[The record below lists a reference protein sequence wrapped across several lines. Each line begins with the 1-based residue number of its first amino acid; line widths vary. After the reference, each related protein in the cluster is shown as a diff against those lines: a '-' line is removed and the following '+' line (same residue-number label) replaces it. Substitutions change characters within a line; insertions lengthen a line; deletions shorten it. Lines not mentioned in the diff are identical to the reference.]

1 MSNYTL
7 PDINIG
13 DYNLKTILKELN
25 CWCLGWKGNI
35 NSVYSSA
42 LTLAE
47 QVEKLFG
54 VVKATLESQENI
66 TEGFALLYDFV
77 DEFYK
82 NLDLQTEVNNKLSE
96 MANNGEL
103 TKALLINNN
112 YNSVQ
117 KMTTSLKVVCAGDS
131 LTVGIDPSTGAQFPI
146 TNQYPYILQQYLSKF
161 TNAVVVNKG
170 VSGVTTQYPL
180 DNYASLVTA
189 ESPDIVIYEYGT
201 NDLRLNKDFNTI
213 LNNIETFVLKC
224 KSDNVYCAVMP
235 IITYYA
241 TNATRLSESW
251 LLNKEIKRVCE
262 SLNVPF
268 LDSQA
273 YLKNLYEGNT
283 YYNYT
288 LQPDG
293 VHIKDYNILASC
305 VISGLFNNYIYNV
318 DNTVFSGV
326 SVTRQPGLITTAT
339 ISESESARY
348 RRFLILKNDSK
359 FEFNFETKS
368 KTSLQLVVASNSQSG
383 VGKFNLSG
391 MGGFNTNFEFNAFS
405 EGLELE
411 EKRSLSI
418 VALKPGRYTLS
429 LNGVTKG
436 DSTSDVF
443 SFYLEAIEFS
453 YSSENALTVEPN
465 YVVLHNGDSN
475 QFFTNINNPIWSLSP
490 VSGGIASSTTISDQ
504 GVLSVGLRQSSATI
518 NVIASDSI
526 NSAVA
531 NVTVVYTNP
540 EVRPSGVTLAQP
552 ATQQFALYHNDK
564 ILDGATWAVLA
575 GSVGVAST
583 TTIDG
588 NGLLTVGDIQSSGTL
603 KIQATYDSVVSQ
615 TIVTIKRA

>member
-7 PDINIG
+7 PDINVG
-13 DYNLKTILKELN
+13 NYNLKAILKELN

-42 LTLAE
+42 LTLEE
-47 QVEKLFG
+47 QVEKLFA

-96 MANNGEL
+96 MAENGEL

-112 YNSVQ
+112 YNAIQ
-117 KMTTSLKVVCAGDS
+117 KIPTSLKVVCAGDS
-131 LTVGIDPSTGAQFPI
+131 LTAGVDPSTGAQFPI

-170 VSGVTTQYPL
+170 VNGVTTQHPL

-213 LNNIETFVLKC
+213 LNNIETFVLRC

-241 TNATRLSESW
+241 TNTTRFSESW

-283 YYNYT
+283 YYIYT

-318 DNTVFSGV
+318 DNSVFSGV
-326 SVTRQPGLITTAT
+326 SVTRQPGLITTAAT
-339 ISESESARY
+339 NESPSVRY
-348 RRFLILKNDSK
+348 RRNLVLKNDSR
-359 FEFNFETKS
+359 FEFNFEIKS
-368 KTSLQLVVASNSQSG
+368 KTFMQLVVASNSQSG

-391 MGGFNTNFEFNAFS
+391 MGEFNTNFEFNAFS

-411 EKRSLSI
+411 EKRSLPI
-418 VALKPGRYTLS
+418 GPLKPGRYTLS

-436 DSTSDVF
+436 DSTYDVF
-443 SFYLEAIEFS
+443 SFYLEALEFS
-453 YSSENALTVEPN
+453 CNSENAITVEPN
-465 YVVLHNGDSN
+465 YVVINNGET
-475 QFFTNINNPIWSLSP
+475 QRFFTNINNPIWSLSN
-490 VSGGIASSTTISDQ
+490 VTGGIASSTTISST
-504 GVLSVGLRQSSATI
+504 GVLSTGLKQSSATI
-518 NVIASDSI
+518 KVMASDSI

-531 NVTVVYTNP
+531 NVTIVYTNP
-540 EVRPSGVTLAQP
+540 EVRPSGLTLAQP

-564 ILDGATWAVLA
+564 IIDGATWAVLP
-575 GSVGVAST
+575 GSIGVAST

-588 NGLLTVGDIQSSGTL
+588 NGLLTVSSNQSSGTL
-603 KIQATYDSVVSQ
+603 KIQATYDSVVSE